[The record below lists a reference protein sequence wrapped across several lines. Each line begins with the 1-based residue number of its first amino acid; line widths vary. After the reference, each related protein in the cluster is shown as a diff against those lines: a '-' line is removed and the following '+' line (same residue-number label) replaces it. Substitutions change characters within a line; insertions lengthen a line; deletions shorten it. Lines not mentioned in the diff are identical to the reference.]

1 MYQYRNA
8 SQLRSPTNLFE
19 QNAVELVK
27 VKSIG
32 ETKKESGSW
41 RSAGSARPS
50 STPYQSKLSIFGDI
64 PQVCQSLSEI
74 EETTKVLLKH
84 FRSS

>member
-1 MYQYRNA
+1 MMYQYRNA

-32 ETKKESGSW
+32 ETEKESGSW
-41 RSAGSARPS
+41 RSAG
-50 STPYQSKLSIFGDI
+50 
-64 PQVCQSLSEI
+64 LSEAFVNTLP
-74 EETTKVLLKH
+74 E
-84 FRSS
+84 

>member
-8 SQLRSPTNLFE
+8 SQLRSPTNQFE

-32 ETKKESGSW
+32 ETKKESGEL
-41 RSAGSARPS
+41 AF
-50 STPYQSKLSIFGDI
+50 SKAFVNTL
-64 PQVCQSLSEI
+64 PE
-74 EETTKVLLKH
+74 
-84 FRSS
+84 